1 MRPLRFP
8 GRFRWWIVAV
18 LAVIFGFPLF
28 PLAAWLAWE
37 MPPLERYYLL
47 NYLDSTERAKQPG
60 TTTEVQ
66 WVLKTA
72 SGRKS
77 TLATNPDVVSENSA
91 DPPVRLSEAAI
102 ADGWTGIEKH
112 APVQVNSAQL
122 EQFLQEDIYNG
133 RGYWTLML
141 EPLLIGFALMMF
153 LIAGGLK
160 LKEWWGT
167 GTRHEQ
173 RHGRRTRGPELL
185 SSWRLNWKLKPD
197 GIRWQLRWQNFLL
210 DWCSKQLPS
219 WATPTFRIRRKLE
232 ANHILLMG
240 DSGSG
245 KSSAIRQILRQ
256 IVARGE
262 TAIVYDP
269 ALEFTPEFYSPERGD
284 LILNPL
290 DTRCPYWDIADEV
303 STAEVATAMAAALF
317 PEKDHEKEF
326 FTDAPRRIFARL
338 MCRRPTPQ
346 QLVQWMSDPAE
357 IARMVQGTPY
367 AAFLD
372 SSAPAQSA
380 GIISSFNMIADSF
393 ELLPRE
399 DDNRQ
404 RFSTSRWEFERNK
417 WVFLT
422 SRPTFR
428 EKLLPLHSVWLDM
441 LILRMLAPCVNP
453 AKPVWFVLDELASL
467 NKLPQLHTVVTESR
481 KSGNPVVLGFQGRS
495 QLEKRYGKDAE
506 VILSQPATKIFLKTS
521 EPHSAKWV
529 SDAIGEVELERL
541 KESRSA
547 GLIGGRKQYTLEI
560 TTQPLV
566 MASEIAGLEP
576 LHGYIKQENCVVR
589 VRFPYVAPIEKQPR
603 FIERALSVSPRAV
616 AVQQAAV
623 NSQQAASA
631 GLSEPP
637 KKPVQKQMVFPGAV
651 RQKAGNEKPR
661 DWDESEWID

>member
-8 GRFRWWIVAV
+8 GTFRWLIVAV
-18 LAVIFGFPLF
+18 LAVVFGLPLL
-28 PLAAWLAWE
+28 PLAAWFTVA
-37 MPPLERYYLL
+37 MPPLQRYYLL
-47 NYLDSTERAKQPG
+47 AYVESAEAGKTSGSTTPVR
-60 TTTEVQ
+60 
-66 WVLKTA
+66 WLYKTA
-72 SGRKS
+72 SGREHA
-77 TLATNPDVVSENSA
+77 LVMNPDVVSASGGKL
-91 DPPVRLSEAAI
+91 PVRLSSSAAN
-102 ADGWTGIEKH
+102 DGWTKIEMS
-112 APVQVNSAQL
+112 APVRVDSAQL
-122 EQFLQEDIYNG
+122 AQFLQDNIYNG
-133 RGYWTLML
+133 RGFWTLMV
-141 EPLLIGFALMMF
+141 EPILFGLAFILFLVAIALHIRER
-153 LIAGGLK
+153 LRSGSK
-160 LKEWWGT
+160 
-167 GTRHEQ
+167 HEQ

-185 SSWRLNWKLKPD
+185 SSWRWNWKTKPD
-197 GIRWQLRWQNFLL
+197 GIRFQLRWRNFLL
-210 DWCSKQLPS
+210 DWSSKQLPS
-219 WATPTFRIRRKLE
+219 WATPTFRMRRNLE
-232 ANHILLMG
+232 ASHVLLMG

-256 IVARGE
+256 IAERGE

-269 ALEFTPEFYSPERGD
+269 ALEFTPEFYSPKRGD
-284 LILNPL
+284 MILNPL

-346 QLVQWMSDPAE
+346 ELVQWMSDPAE

-393 ELLPRE
+393 ELLPSE
-399 DDNRQ
+399 DDTRQ

-422 SRPTFR
+422 SRPAFR

-441 LILRMLAPCVNP
+441 LILRMMAPCVNP

-541 KESRSA
+541 KESRTA
-547 GLIGGRKQYTLEI
+547 GLIGGKKQYTLEI

-566 MASEIAGLEP
+566 MASEISGLEP
-576 LHGYIKQENCVVR
+576 LHGYIKQENYVVR

-603 FIERALSVSPRAV
+603 FIERAVSVSPRAV
-616 AVQQAAV
+616 AVQQATAI
-623 NSQQAASA
+623 SQQAATA
-631 GLSEPP
+631 APFEPP
-637 KKPVQKQMVFPGAV
+637 KKPVKKQGIFPGAS
-651 RQKAGNEKPR
+651 QKKAVNEEPKT
-661 DWDESEWID
+661 WDESQWIE

>member
-37 MPPLERYYLL
+37 MPPLQRYYLL

-66 WVLKTA
+66 WVYKTA

-112 APVQVNSAQL
+112 APVQVNSAEL

-141 EPLLIGFALMMF
+141 EPILIGFALMMF

-167 GTRHEQ
+167 GSRHEQ

-185 SSWRLNWKLKPD
+185 SSWRWNWKLKPD

-210 DWCSKQLPS
+210 DWCSKQLPG
-219 WATPTFRIRRKLE
+219 WATPTFRIRRNLE

-256 IVARGE
+256 IAQRGE

-269 ALEFTPEFYSPERGD
+269 ALEFTPEFYSHERGD

-422 SRPTFR
+422 SRLTFR

-576 LHGYIKQENCVVR
+576 LHGYIKQENYVVP
-589 VRFPYVAPIEKQPR
+589 VRFPYVGPIEKQPR
-603 FIERALSVSPRAV
+603 FVERTVSVSTRSV
-616 AVQQAAV
+616 AMQQAVV
-623 NSQQAASA
+623 NSQQASKAPDQ
-631 GLSEPP
+631 PP
-637 KKPVQKQMVFPGAV
+637 RKPVQKQPVFSRAV
-651 RQKAGNEKPR
+651 RQKAENEKPR

>member
-8 GRFRWWIVAV
+8 SRFRWWA
-18 LAVIFGFPLF
+18 LAALVTLFGFPAL

-37 MPPLERYYLL
+37 MPPLQRYYLL
-47 NYLDSTERAKQPG
+47 TYLESTERAKQPG

-66 WVLKTA
+66 WVYKTA
-72 SGRKS
+72 SGRKHILVINS
-77 TLATNPDVVSENSA
+77 DVVSANSA
-91 DPPVRLSEAAI
+91 DPPIRLSEAAVE
-102 ADGWTGIEKH
+102 DGWTGIEKSD
-112 APVQVNSAQL
+112 PVQADSARL
-122 EQFLQEDIYNG
+122 EQFLQQYIYNG

-141 EPLLIGFALMMF
+141 EPILFGFAIMMF

-160 LKEWWGT
+160 LKEWRGT
-167 GTRHEQ
+167 GSKHEQ

-185 SSWRLNWKLKPD
+185 SSWRWNWKLKPD

-219 WATPTFRIRRKLE
+219 WATPTFRMRRNLE

-256 IVARGE
+256 IAERGE

-284 LILNPL
+284 MILNPL

-303 STAEVATAMAAALF
+303 STVEVATAMAAALF
-317 PEKDHEKEF
+317 PDKDYEKEF

-338 MCRRPTPQ
+338 MCKRPTPQ

-357 IARMVQGTPY
+357 IARMMQGTPY

-372 SSAPAQSA
+372 AGAPAQRA

-393 ELLPRE
+393 ELLPTQ
-399 DDNRQ
+399 DDTRQ
-404 RFSTSRWEFERNK
+404 PFSTSRWEFERDK

-441 LILRMLAPCVNP
+441 LILRMMAPCVNP

-547 GLIGGRKQYTLEI
+547 GLIGGKKQYTLEI
-560 TTQPLV
+560 TRQPLI

-576 LHGYIKQENCVVR
+576 LHGYIKQENYVVR
-589 VRFPYVAPIEKQPR
+589 ARFPYVAPIEKQPR
-603 FIERALSVSPRAV
+603 FIERTVSVSPRSV
-616 AVQQAAV
+616 AAQQAV
-623 NSQQAASA
+623 VKPQQVASTVPV
-631 GLSEPP
+631 EPP
-637 KKPVQKQMVFPGAV
+637 KKPVQKQSVFPGTA
-651 RQKAGNEKPR
+651 RQKAENEKPR
-661 DWDESEWID
+661 DWDESEWIE

>member
-1 MRPLRFP
+1 MRPLGFP
-8 GRFRWWIVAV
+8 GHFRWWTVAV
-18 LAVIFGFPLF
+18 LAVVFGFPLF

-37 MPPLERYYLL
+37 MPPLQRYYLL
-47 NYLDSTERAKQPG
+47 TYLESTERAKQPG

-66 WVLKTA
+66 WVFKTA

-77 TLATNPDVVSENSA
+77 ALAMNPDVVSENSA
-91 DPPVRLSEAAI
+91 DPPVRLSAAAI
-102 ADGWTGIEKH
+102 GDGWIGIQKGP
-112 APVQVNSAQL
+112 PVRVNSAQL
-122 EQFLQEDIYNG
+122 EQFLQTDIYNG
-133 RGYWTLML
+133 RGFWTLMV
-141 EPLLIGFALMMF
+141 EPILFGLALMLF
-153 LIAGGLK
+153 LIAGGIQ

-167 GTRHEQ
+167 GSRHEQ

-185 SSWRLNWKLKPD
+185 SSWRWNRKLKPD
-197 GIRWQLRWQNFLL
+197 GIRWQLRRQNFLL
-210 DWCSKQLPS
+210 DWCSKQLPG
-219 WATPTFRIRRKLE
+219 WATPTFRMRRNLE

-256 IVARGE
+256 VAERGE
-262 TAIVYDP
+262 TAIIYDP

-284 LILNPL
+284 MILNPL

-357 IARMVQGTPY
+357 IARMLQGTPY

-372 SSAPAQSA
+372 SGAPAQSA

-393 ELLPRE
+393 ELLPSE
-399 DDNRQ
+399 NDTRQ

-422 SRPTFR
+422 SRPIFR

-441 LILRMLAPCVNP
+441 LILRTMAPCVNP

-467 NKLPQLHTVVTESR
+467 NKLPQLHTVVTQSR

-521 EPHSAKWV
+521 EAHSAKWV
-529 SDAIGEVELERL
+529 SDTIGEVELERL
-541 KESRSA
+541 KESRSE

-576 LHGYIKQENCVVR
+576 LHGYIKQENYVVR

-603 FIERALSVSPRAV
+603 FIERAVSVSPRSI
-616 AVQQAAV
+616 AVQQASV
-623 NSQQAASA
+623 NAQRASTA
-631 GLSEPP
+631 SVEPP
-637 KKPVQKQMVFPGAV
+637 RKPVQKQSVFSGVA

-661 DWDESEWID
+661 DWDESEWIE

>member
-1 MRPLRFP
+1 
-8 GRFRWWIVAV
+8 
-18 LAVIFGFPLF
+18 
-28 PLAAWLAWE
+28 
-37 MPPLERYYLL
+37 
-47 NYLDSTERAKQPG
+47 
-60 TTTEVQ
+60 
-66 WVLKTA
+66 
-72 SGRKS
+72 
-77 TLATNPDVVSENSA
+77 
-91 DPPVRLSEAAI
+91 
-102 ADGWTGIEKH
+102 
-112 APVQVNSAQL
+112 
-122 EQFLQEDIYNG
+122 
-133 RGYWTLML
+133 ML
-141 EPLLIGFALMMF
+141 EPILLGFAFVLF
-153 LIAGGLK
+153 LIAGGLQ

-167 GTRHEQ
+167 GSRHEQ

-185 SSWRLNWKLKPD
+185 SSWRWNRKLKPD
-197 GIRWQLRWQNFLL
+197 GIGWQLRWQNFLL

-219 WATPTFRIRRKLE
+219 WTTPTFRIRRNLE

-256 IVARGE
+256 VAERGE

-303 STAEVATAMAAALF
+303 STAEVATAMAVALF

-326 FTDAPRRIFARL
+326 FTDAPRRILTRL

-357 IARMVQGTPY
+357 IARMLQGTPY

-380 GIISSFNMIADSF
+380 GIISGFNMIADSF

-399 DDNRQ
+399 DDTRQ

-422 SRPTFR
+422 SRPIFR

-441 LILRMLAPCVNP
+441 LILRTMAPCVNP
-453 AKPVWFVLDELASL
+453 AKPVWFMLDELASL
-467 NKLPQLHTVVTESR
+467 NKLPQLHTVVTQSR

-495 QLEKRYGKDAE
+495 QLEKRYGRDAE

-521 EPHSAKWV
+521 EAHSAKWV
-529 SDAIGEVELERL
+529 SDTIGEVELERL

-576 LHGYIKQENCVVR
+576 LNGYIKQENYVVR
-589 VRFPYVAPIEKQPR
+589 VRFPYVAPIERQPR
-603 FIERALSVSPRAV
+603 FIERAVSISTRSV
-616 AVQQAAV
+616 AVHQAAV
-623 NSQQAASA
+623 NAQQASTASDQ
-631 GLSEPP
+631 PP
-637 KKPVQKQMVFPGAV
+637 RKPVPKQSVFPGAA

-661 DWDESEWID
+661 DWDESAWIE

>member
-37 MPPLERYYLL
+37 MPPLQRYYLL
-47 NYLDSTERAKQPG
+47 NYLESTERAKQLG

-77 TLATNPDVVSENSA
+77 ALATNPDVVSENRS

-102 ADGWTGIEKH
+102 ADGWTRIEKH
-112 APVQVNSAQL
+112 APVQVDSAQL
-122 EQFLQEDIYNG
+122 EQFLQEDIYDG

-141 EPLLIGFALMMF
+141 EPILIGFALMMF
-153 LIAGGLK
+153 LIAGGIK
-160 LKEWWGT
+160 LKEWWGS
-167 GTRHEQ
+167 GSRHEQ

-185 SSWRLNWKLKPD
+185 SSWRWNWKLKPD

-219 WATPTFRIRRKLE
+219 WATPTFRIRRNLE

-256 IVARGE
+256 IAARGE

-269 ALEFTPEFYSPERGD
+269 ALEFTPQFYSACRARRPDSQPHSTRGA
-284 LILNPL
+284 LIG
-290 DTRCPYWDIADEV
+290 TSADEV

-404 RFSTSRWEFERNK
+404 RPSPLRAGNSSATR

-422 SRPTFR
+422 SRAD
-428 EKLLPLHSVWLDM
+428 LP
-441 LILRMLAPCVNP
+441 
-453 AKPVWFVLDELASL
+453 
-467 NKLPQLHTVVTESR
+467 
-481 KSGNPVVLGFQGRS
+481 
-495 QLEKRYGKDAE
+495 
-506 VILSQPATKIFLKTS
+506 
-521 EPHSAKWV
+521 
-529 SDAIGEVELERL
+529 
-541 KESRSA
+541 
-547 GLIGGRKQYTLEI
+547 
-560 TTQPLV
+560 
-566 MASEIAGLEP
+566 
-576 LHGYIKQENCVVR
+576 
-589 VRFPYVAPIEKQPR
+589 
-603 FIERALSVSPRAV
+603 
-616 AVQQAAV
+616 
-623 NSQQAASA
+623 
-631 GLSEPP
+631 
-637 KKPVQKQMVFPGAV
+637 
-651 RQKAGNEKPR
+651 
-661 DWDESEWID
+661 

>member
-8 GRFRWWIVAV
+8 GRFRWWMVAA
-18 LAVIFGFPLF
+18 LAILFGFPAL
-28 PLAAWLAWE
+28 PLAAWFAWE
-37 MPPLERYYLL
+37 MPPLQRYYLL
-47 NYLDSTERAKQPG
+47 AYVDSTERAKQPG
-60 TTTEVQ
+60 TTTQVQ
-66 WVLKTA
+66 WLFKTA
-72 SGRKS
+72 PGRKHILVINS
-77 TLATNPDVVSENSA
+77 DVVSANSA
-91 DPPVRLSEAAI
+91 DPPVRLSETALEN
-102 ADGWTGIEKH
+102 GWTGIEKSG
-112 APVQVNSAQL
+112 PVQADSAGL
-122 EQFLQEDIYNG
+122 EQFLQQYIYNG
-133 RGYWTLML
+133 RGFWGLME
-141 EPLLIGFALMMF
+141 EPVIVGFSLILVLVVPALT
-153 LIAGGLK
+153 
-160 LKEWWGT
+160 LKEKLGT
-167 GTRHEQ
+167 GSRHEQ

-185 SSWRLNWKLKPD
+185 SSWRWNWKLKPD
-197 GIRWQLRWQNFLL
+197 GIRWQLLWQNFLL
-210 DWCSKQLPS
+210 DWCGKQLPS
-219 WATPTFRIRRKLE
+219 WATPTFRMRRNLE

-256 IVARGE
+256 IAGRGE

-372 SSAPAQSA
+372 PGAPAQRA

-399 DDNRQ
+399 NDNRQ

-441 LILRMLAPCVNP
+441 LILRMMAPCVNP

-541 KESRSA
+541 KESRSE
-547 GLIGGRKQYTLEI
+547 GLIRGKKQYTLEI

-576 LHGYIKQENCVVR
+576 LHGYIKQENYVVR

-603 FIERALSVSPRAV
+603 FIERTVSLSPRSIAM
-616 AVQQAAV
+616 QQAV
-623 NSQQAASA
+623 VDSQQAGAN
-631 GLSEPP
+631 EPL
-637 KKPVQKQMVFPGAV
+637 KKPVQKQSVFPGAA
-651 RQKAGNEKPR
+651 RQKAANEKPR
-661 DWDESEWID
+661 DWDESEWIE

>member
-8 GRFRWWIVAV
+8 SRFRWWMLVG
-18 LAVIFGFPLF
+18 LAILFGLPAL
-28 PLAAWLAWE
+28 PLAAWFAWE
-37 MPPLERYYLL
+37 MPPLQRYYLL
-47 NYLDSTERAKQPG
+47 AYVDSTERAKQPG
-60 TTTEVQ
+60 AATPVE
-66 WVLKTA
+66 WIFKTA
-72 SGRKS
+72 PGRKHI
-77 TLATNPDVVSENSA
+77 LAINSDVVSANSA
-91 DPPVRLSEAAI
+91 DPPVRLSKTAI
-102 ADGWTGIEKH
+102 ESGWTGIEKS
-112 APVQVNSAQL
+112 APVQADSAGL
-122 EQFLQEDIYNG
+122 EQFLQQYIYNG
-133 RGYWTLML
+133 QGFWGLMA
-141 EPLLIGFALMMF
+141 EPVIVGFILILVLIVPALT
-153 LIAGGLK
+153 
-160 LKEWWGT
+160 LKEKLAT
-167 GTRHEQ
+167 GSRHEQ

-185 SSWRLNWKLKPD
+185 SSWQWNWKRKPD

-210 DWCSKQLPS
+210 DWSSNVLPG
-219 WATPTFRIRRKLE
+219 WARPTFRIRRSLE

-256 IVARGE
+256 ITERGE

-317 PEKDHEKEF
+317 PEKDYEKEF

-399 DDNRQ
+399 DNTRQ

-576 LHGYIKQENCVVR
+576 LHGYIKQENYVLR

-603 FIERALSVSPRAV
+603 FIERAVSISPRSV

-623 NSQQAASA
+623 NSQQARTAPV
-631 GLSEPP
+631 EPA
-637 KKPVQKQMVFPGAV
+637 KKPVQKQPVFPGAA
-651 RQKAGNEKPR
+651 RQKAANEKPR
-661 DWDESEWID
+661 DWNESEWIE

>member
-1 MRPLRFP
+1 MRPLQFP
-8 GRFRWWIVAV
+8 SRFRWWVVAALAV
-18 LAVIFGFPLF
+18 LFGFPAL
-28 PLAAWLAWE
+28 PLAAWFAWE
-37 MPPLERYYLL
+37 MPPLQKYYLMS
-47 NYLDSTERAKQPG
+47 YLDSTERAKQPG
-60 TTTEVQ
+60 ATTQVQ
-66 WVLKTA
+66 WLFKTA
-72 SGRKS
+72 PGRKRILVINS
-77 TLATNPDVVSENSA
+77 DVVSANSA
-91 DPPVRLSEAAI
+91 APPVRLSESAI
-102 ADGWTGIEKH
+102 EEGWTGIEKGV
-112 APVQVNSAQL
+112 PVQADSAGL
-122 EQFLQEDIYNG
+122 EQLLQQYIYNG
-133 RGYWTLML
+133 HGFWGLMA
-141 EPLLIGFALMMF
+141 EPVITGFLFILVLIVPALTF
-153 LIAGGLK
+153 KEK
-160 LKEWWGT
+160 LFSGSK
-167 GTRHEQ
+167 HEQ

-185 SSWRLNWKLKPD
+185 SWWRWNWKLKPD
-197 GIRWQLRWQNFLL
+197 GIRWQLRWQSFLL
-210 DWCSKQLPS
+210 DWCSKQLPK
-219 WATPTFRIRRKLE
+219 WATPTFGMRRNLE

-256 IVARGE
+256 IAARGE

-269 ALEFTPEFYSPERGD
+269 AMEFTPEFYSPERGD

-290 DTRCPYWDIADEV
+290 DMRCPYWDIADEV
-303 STAEVATAMAAALF
+303 STVEVATAMAAALF
-317 PEKDHEKEF
+317 PEKDYEKEF

-357 IARMVQGTPY
+357 IARIMQGTPY

-372 SSAPAQSA
+372 SGAPAQRA

-399 DDNRQ
+399 DDTRQ

-441 LILRMLAPCVNP
+441 LILRMMSPCVNP

-541 KESRSA
+541 KESRSG
-547 GLIGGRKQYTLEI
+547 GLIGGKKQYTLEI

-576 LHGYIKQENCVVR
+576 LHGYIKQENYVVP
-589 VRFPYVAPIEKQPR
+589 VSFPYVAPIEKQPR
-603 FIERALSVSPRAV
+603 FIERTVSLSPRSV

-623 NSQQAASA
+623 NSQQASTAPV
-631 GLSEPP
+631 EPP
-637 KKPVQKQMVFPGAV
+637 KKPVKKQGIFTGASQQKVANDEPTT
-651 RQKAGNEKPR
+651 
-661 DWDESEWID
+661 WDESQWIE